1 MSIFGGLRSGVSG
14 LFSQSQSMAMISD
27 NIANVNTVGYKV
39 NRPRFSTLVTTQAS
53 DTLFASGGVQSSV
66 GREIDQQGLLA
77 ASSASTDIAISGK
90 GFFAV
95 TDQVTLNTTTGV
107 YEPTGDIFYTRAGE
121 FRADS
126 DGNLVNSGGFFL
138 MGFPRNSAD
147 TGFDV
152 TNVLTALNGVNV
164 ASQSASP
171 VASSTVTLSANLQSA
186 TTTGGTFDTSIQIFD
201 RQGAQRTLTLS
212 FAKTDTV
219 NVWDISGQLDSS
231 SFLDATGANGSIDLT
246 GVADGDTVVI
256 NGVTF
261 EFDDNGATT
270 TGNTAVTFTTGSAAS
285 AVTNLVNV
293 INASTDPRIA
303 NLTPANGG
311 TAITFAEAVGM
322 TLAENIAAGG
332 TVTAPSTSAISNF
345 AGRLGQVTF
354 NSDGT
359 LASLTATDTDLA
371 TVNGGNLSLT
381 LDHDNNSATTADQVA
396 ITLDFGTVNGSD
408 GLTQFSGT
416 SVINDITQNGKQFGS
431 LSSVSVNEEGIVT
444 ALFDNGE
451 QRQLFQVPLVT
462 FNNPNGLSPRTG
474 NVFAQTDD
482 SGQAVVKVANTGGA
496 GLIASSSLEQ
506 STVDLADEFTRL
518 IVTQRAFAANT
529 RIITTADEMLDE
541 LIRAKR

>member
-14 LFSQSQSMAMISD
+14 LFVQSQSMAMISD

-39 NRPRFSTLVTTQAS
+39 NRPKFSTLVTTQAS
-53 DTLFASGGVQSSV
+53 ENLFSSGGVQSKV

-77 ASSASTDIAISGK
+77 ASTNSTDIAISGN

-95 TDQVTLNTTTGV
+95 TDQVTLNSTTGE

-121 FRADS
+121 FRADK

-138 MGFPRNSAD
+138 MGFPRNATD

-152 TNVLTALNGVNV
+152 TNVLTALNGINV

-171 VASSTVTLSANLQSA
+171 VPTSAVALSANLQASSA
-186 TTTGGTFDTSIQIFD
+186 TGDTFDTSIQIFD
-201 RQGAQRTLTLS
+201 RQGAQRTLTLT
-212 FAKTDTV
+212 FTKVDPATAANT
-219 NVWDISGQLDSS
+219 WDITGTLSGGQFIDPDVNNDGTATLLD
-231 SFLDATGANGSIDLT
+231 TGAGGDTAGDNIIGTDENTAFTGADVDYSGGADDTALAGAANISLGQIRFNPDGTLQSVSNDPTAGANT
-246 GVADGDTVVI
+246 GVAL
-256 NGVTF
+256 
-261 EFDDNGATT
+261 
-270 TGNTAVTFTTGSAAS
+270 TGNNTLQFAVDYDGNDTT
-285 AVTNLVNV
+285 
-293 INASTDPRIA
+293 STDSVFIDI
-303 NLTPANGG
+303 NL
-311 TAITFAEAVGM
+311 
-322 TLAENIAAGG
+322 
-332 TVTAPSTSAISNF
+332 
-345 AGRLGQVTF
+345 
-354 NSDGT
+354 GT
-359 LASLTATDTDLA
+359 L
-371 TVNGGNLSLT
+371 
-381 LDHDNNSATTADQVA
+381 
-396 ITLDFGTVNGSD
+396 NGSD
-408 GLTQFSGT
+408 GLTQFEGT

-431 LSSVSVNEEGIVT
+431 LSSVSVDEQGIVT

-462 FNNPNGLSPRTG
+462 FNNPNGLDPRTG

-496 GLIASSSLEQ
+496 GQIASSSLEQ
-506 STVDLADEFTRL
+506 STVDLADEFTKL

>member
-14 LFSQSQSMAMISD
+14 LFAQSQSMAMISD

-53 DTLFASGGVQSSV
+53 DTLFASGGVQSSI

-77 ASSASTDIAISGK
+77 ASTSSTDIAISGR

-126 DGNLVNSGGFFL
+126 EGNLVNSGGFFL
-138 MGFPRNSAD
+138 MGFPRNDTD

-152 TNVLTALNGVNV
+152 TNVLTAMDGVNV
-164 ASQSASP
+164 AAQSASP
-171 VASSTVTLSANLQSA
+171 VATSSVALSANLQTSTA
-186 TTTGGTFDTSIQIFD
+186 TGGTFDTSIQIFD
-201 RQGAQRTLTLS
+201 RQGAQRTMTLTFTKVDPATSPNTWDVAATLS
-212 FAKTDTV
+212 QGQFVNTDLS
-219 NVWDISGQLDSS
+219 NDDG
-231 SFLDATGANGSIDLT
+231 ATGSAID
-246 GVADGDTVVI
+246 ADGDGFIDTDEI
-256 NGVTF
+256 TAFTGVGDYSGF
-261 EFDDNGATT
+261 GEDASGA
-270 TGNTAVTFTTGSAAS
+270 GSS
-285 AVTNLVNV
+285 
-293 INASTDPRIA
+293 A
-303 NLTPANGG
+303 NL
-311 TAITFAEAVGM
+311 
-322 TLAENIAAGG
+322 
-332 TVTAPSTSAISNF
+332 
-345 AGRLGQVTF
+345 GRVTF
-354 NSDGT
+354 NADGT
-359 LASLTATDTDLA
+359 LAAVTDDFNGAVNTGVALTGNNTMQVLVDFDDLNTTSSDTVGIDINLGSIDGTD
-371 TVNGGNLSLT
+371 G
-381 LDHDNNSATTADQVA
+381 
-396 ITLDFGTVNGSD
+396 I
-408 GLTQFSGT
+408 TQFSGT
-416 SVINDITQNGKQFGS
+416 SVINDIFQNGKQFGS
-431 LSSVSVNEEGIVT
+431 LSSVSVNEEGVLT

-462 FNNPNGLSPRTG
+462 FNNPNGLDPRTG

-496 GLIASSSLEQ
+496 GSIASSSLEQ

>member
-14 LFSQSQSMAMISD
+14 LFTQSQSMAMISD

-77 ASSASTDIAISGK
+77 ASTASTDIAISGK

-138 MGFPRNSAD
+138 MGFARNSTD
-147 TGFDV
+147 TGFNV

-171 VASSTVTLSANLQSA
+171 VATSSVTLAANLQTSTA
-186 TTTGGTFDTSIQIFD
+186 TGGTFDTSIQIFD
-201 RQGAQRTLTLS
+201 RQGAQRTMTLTFTKIDPATSPNTWDVSATLS
-212 FAKTDTV
+212 AGQFVNTDTS
-219 NVWDISGQLDSS
+219 ND
-231 SFLDATGANGSIDLT
+231 DATTASGIDTDNDSILSTAEVTAFT
-246 GVADGDTVVI
+246 GVGNYSALADSAIGTGNAANLGRITFNADGTIATV
-256 NGVTF
+256 T
-261 EFDDNGATT
+261 DDY
-270 TGNTAVTFTTGSAAS
+270 
-285 AVTNLVNV
+285 
-293 INASTDPRIA
+293 
-303 NLTPANGG
+303 GG
-311 TAITFAEAVGM
+311 TANSG
-322 TLAENIAAGG
+322 LALTGNNTMQVLVDYDGLN
-332 TVTAPSTSAISNF
+332 TTS
-345 AGRLGQVTF
+345 
-354 NSDGT
+354 SD
-359 LASLTATDTDLA
+359 A
-371 TVNGGNLSLT
+371 
-381 LDHDNNSATTADQVA
+381 VA
-396 ITLDFGTVNGSD
+396 IDISLGTINGSD
-408 GLTQFSGT
+408 GITQFSGT

-431 LSSVSVNEEGIVT
+431 LSTVSVNSEGVVT

-451 QRQLFQVPLVT
+451 TRQLFQVPLVT
-462 FNNPNGLSPRTG
+462 FNNPNGLDPRTG
-474 NVFAQTDD
+474 NVFAETDT

-496 GLIASSSLEQ
+496 GLVASSSLEQ